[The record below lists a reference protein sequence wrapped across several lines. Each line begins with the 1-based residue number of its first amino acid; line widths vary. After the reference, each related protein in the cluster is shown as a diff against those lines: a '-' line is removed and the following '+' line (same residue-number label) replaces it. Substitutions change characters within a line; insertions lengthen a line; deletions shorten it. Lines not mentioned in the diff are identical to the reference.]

1 MTDGTNTQTT
11 TLSGDVGLTYNLPVS
26 YDTDFT
32 FGQELSIFVGGT
44 QNFTFTSDLFEIY
57 LNFDFFPVWIDVMR
71 NQIIFKMSDL
81 SLCDALWWSYDIL
94 KVSLEV

>member
-1 MTDGTNTQTT
+1 MTDGTNTQSTN
-11 TLSGDVGLTYNLPVS
+11 LSGDFGFTYNLPVS
-26 YDTDFT
+26 YDTDFI
-32 FGQELSIFVGGT
+32 FGQQLSIFLGGT

-57 LNFDFFPVWIDVMR
+57 LNFDFFPIWIDVMR